1 MAASPGLYMIPNWS
15 VNHMEHPFHLRYNT
29 PADAWHD
36 AMPLGNGSLGAMVYG
51 HTGIER
57 IQLNDDSLWYGTF
70 MNRNNPSLKEKLPEI
85 RRLVLSGDIYH
96 AEELIMQYMA
106 GTPGCMR
113 HYSPLGTLNLA
124 LNRHLPFLIGWLPDS
139 GGAEDYSS
147 DLDLMT
153 GVLKITHTQD
163 GVGYEREMF
172 ISHPAKVMCIR
183 LASSVPGAI
192 NLDVMM
198 NRTPTSDAVAEDD
211 RRPGKK
217 VSGGGWGTM
226 YADSIRTT
234 DRYTILMQ
242 GHDAEVKF
250 AAAVRVSC
258 DGELQNPVSQLLA
271 RNCSEVVLYLASST
285 SNRSDDPEG
294 DVVSRLNAAQ
304 KEGFDAIKAAHIADF
319 SALMQ
324 RCVLNL
330 GPSPEESTDRRL
342 AKVAAGGS
350 DPALAALYFQ
360 FGRYLMVAGG
370 REDSAALNLQ
380 GIWNADFTPMW
391 DSKYTININ
400 LQMNYWPAEVCNLS
414 ELHMPL
420 MDLLKKM
427 QEKGRE
433 TARDMYGMRGMV
445 CHHNTDFYGD
455 CAPQDWYMAAM
466 SWVTGSAWLGL
477 HVWEHYLYTRDVSFL
492 RDMYPV
498 LRDMALFY
506 EDFLMEVD
514 GKLVTCPSISP
525 ENRYLLP
532 DGYDTPICVA
542 PAMDNQILREFF
554 AACIQISRLLDTD
567 VQRISVWQDIVARLP
582 KDQIGSKGQLLEWD
596 KEYPELTPGMG
607 HVSHLFACHPGTSIN
622 WRDTPELMQAVAK
635 TLHIRMEHGAGKQHW
650 PLAWYI
656 NLHARL
662 LDREKT
668 DQGIQRMIAHSTTR
682 NLLNATFVFQIDG
695 NFGAAAGIAECLFQS
710 HIALHL
716 LPALP
721 LSWKQGHVSG
731 LCARGGHE
739 VDLSWKDGKLV
750 EAIVRPRFD
759 GPVEVVGELLQVMC
773 GGERV
778 LTESTPIGFVFDA
791 KGGKEYRLTPQS

>member
-1 MAASPGLYMIPNWS
+1 
-15 VNHMEHPFHLRYNT
+15 
-29 PADAWHD
+29 
-36 AMPLGNGSLGAMVYG
+36 MVYG

-70 MNRNNPSLKEKLPEI
+70 MDRNNPSLKDKLPEI
-85 RRLVLSGDIYH
+85 RHLVLSGDIYH

-106 GTPGCMR
+106 GSPGCMR
-113 HYSPLGTLNLA
+113 HYSPLGTLNIA

-139 GGAEDYSS
+139 SGAEAYES
-147 DLDLMT
+147 DLDLMR
-153 GVLKITHTQD
+153 GIMQIGHTQD
-163 GVGYEREMF
+163 GVRYNREIF

-183 LASSVPGAI
+183 LTCSVPGAI

-198 NRTPTSDAVAEDD
+198 NRIPASDAVTEDD

-217 VSGGGWGTM
+217 VNGGGWGTM
-226 YADSIRTT
+226 NADSIRTA
-234 DRYTILMQ
+234 DGHTILMQ
-242 GHDAEVKF
+242 GHDAGVSF
-250 AAAVRVSC
+250 AAAVSVIC
-258 DGELQNPVSQLLA
+258 DGELLNPVSQLLA

-285 SNRSDDPEG
+285 SNRSDNPAG
-294 DVVSRLNAAQ
+294 DVMELIKTAQ
-304 KEGFDAIKAAHIADF
+304 AEGFNALRAAHAADF
-319 SALMQ
+319 SALMN

-330 GPSPEESTDRRL
+330 GPSPDERTDRRL
-342 AKVAAGGS
+342 ERAAAGES

-360 FGRYLMVAGG
+360 FGRYLMVSGG
-370 REDSAALNLQ
+370 REDSSALNLQ
-380 GIWNADFTPMW
+380 GIWNADFMPMW

-427 QEKGRE
+427 HIKGQE

-466 SWVTGSAWLGL
+466 PWVTGSAWLGL
-477 HVWEHYLYTRDVSFL
+477 HVWEHYLFTKDESFL
-492 RDMYPV
+492 RDMYPI

-532 DGYDTPICVA
+532 DGYDTPICAA

-554 AACIQISRLLDTD
+554 AACIQISRLLKTDAQLADT
-567 VQRISVWQDIVARLP
+567 WQNIITRLP

-622 WRDTPELMQAVAK
+622 WRDTPELLRAVGK
-635 TLHIRMEHGAGKQHW
+635 TLEIRMEHGAGRGHW

-662 LDREKT
+662 LDRVKAEEE
-668 DQGIQRMIAHSTTR
+668 IQRMIAHSTVR
-682 NLLNATFVFQIDG
+682 SLLNATFVFQIDG
-695 NFGAAAGIAECLFQS
+695 NFGAAAGIAECLLQS

-721 LSWKQGHVSG
+721 LSWKEGNVTG

-739 VDLSWKDGKLV
+739 VDISWKDGKLT
-750 EAIVRPRFD
+750 EAVVRPKFG
-759 GPVEVVGELLQVMC
+759 GPVEVVGGPHRVMC
-773 GGERV
+773 SDELV
-778 LTESTPIGFVFDA
+778 PTEGTSLGFVFSA
-791 KGGKEYRLTPQS
+791 QGGKAYRLIPIS

>member
-1 MAASPGLYMIPNWS
+1 
-15 VNHMEHPFHLRYNT
+15 MEHPFHLRYNT
-29 PADAWHD
+29 PADVWHD
-36 AMPLGNGSLGAMVYG
+36 AMPLGNGRLGAMVYG

-70 MNRNNPSLKEKLPEI
+70 MDRNNPSLKEKLPEI

-139 GGAEDYSS
+139 SGAEEYTS

-153 GVLKITHTQD
+153 GILHIGHTQD
-163 GVGYEREMF
+163 GVRYEREMF
-172 ISHPAKVMCIR
+172 ISHPARVMCLR
-183 LASSVPGAI
+183 LTSSVPGAI

-198 NRTPTSDAVAEDD
+198 NRIPTSDAVAQDD

-217 VSGGGWGTM
+217 VSGGGWGAIN
-226 YADSIRTT
+226 ADSIRTT
-234 DRYTILMQ
+234 DGHTILMR
-242 GHDAEVKF
+242 GHDAGVSF
-250 AAAVRVSC
+250 AAAFKVFC
-258 DGELQNPVSQLLA
+258 DGELLNPASQLLA

-285 SNRSDDPEG
+285 SNRSDDPAG
-294 DVVSRLNAAQ
+294 DVTDRLNTAQ
-304 KEGFDAIKAAHIADF
+304 AESFDALRAAHITDF
-319 SALMQ
+319 SALMN
-324 RCVLNL
+324 RCVLDL
-330 GPSPEESTDRRL
+330 GPSPDESTDRRL
-342 AKVAAGGS
+342 TKAAAGEN

-360 FGRYLMVAGG
+360 FGRYLMVSGG

-380 GIWNADFTPMW
+380 GIWNADFMPMW

-400 LQMNYWPAEVCNLS
+400 LQMNYWPSEVCNLS

-427 QEKGRE
+427 HMRGRE
-433 TARDMYGMRGMV
+433 TARDMYGMHGMV

-466 SWVTGSAWLGL
+466 PWVTGSAWLGL

-492 RDMYPV
+492 RDMYPI

-532 DGYDTPICVA
+532 DGYDTPICAA

-567 VQRISVWQDIVARLP
+567 AQLSAIWQDIIARLP

-622 WRDTPELMQAVAK
+622 WRDTPELLQAVGKA
-635 TLHIRMEHGAGKQHW
+635 LEIRMEHGAGRGHW

-662 LDREKT
+662 KDRDKV
-668 DQGIQRMIAHSTTR
+668 DQEIQRMIAHSTVR
-682 NLLNATFVFQIDG
+682 SLLNATFVFQIDG
-695 NFGAAAGIAECLFQS
+695 NFGAAAGIAECLLQS

-721 LSWKQGHVSG
+721 LSWKEGNVTG

-739 VDLSWKDGKLV
+739 VDISWENGKLTKAV
-750 EAIVRPRFD
+750 IRPRFD
-759 GPVEVVGELLQVMC
+759 GPIEVVGEPLHITCGDEQVPAE
-773 GGERV
+773 GTSV
-778 LTESTPIGFVFDA
+778 GFVFA
-791 KGGKEYRLTPQS
+791 AQGGKAYRLTPNS

>member
-1 MAASPGLYMIPNWS
+1 
-15 VNHMEHPFHLRYNT
+15 MEHPFHLRYGS
-29 PADAWHD
+29 PADVWHD
-36 AMPLGNGSLGAMVYG
+36 ALPLGNGRLGAMVYG

-57 IQLNDDSLWYGTF
+57 IQLNDDSLWYGTL
-70 MNRNNPSLKEKLPEI
+70 MDRNNPSLKEKLPEI

-113 HYSPLGTLNLA
+113 HYSPLGTLNIA

-139 GGAEDYSS
+139 SGAEEYTS

-153 GVLKITHTQD
+153 GILHIGHTQD
-163 GVGYEREMF
+163 GVRYEREMF

-183 LASSVPGAI
+183 LVSSLPGAI

-198 NRTPTSDAVAEDD
+198 NRIPISDAVTEDD

-217 VSGGGWGTM
+217 VNGGGWGAIN
-226 YADSIRTT
+226 ADSIRTA
-234 DRYTILMQ
+234 DGHTILMQ
-242 GHDAEVKF
+242 GHDARVQF
-250 AAAVRVSC
+250 AAAVRVLC
-258 DGELQNPVSQLLA
+258 DGVLLNPVSQLLA

-285 SNRSDDPEG
+285 SNRSDDPAGNVMELL
-294 DVVSRLNAAQ
+294 DAAQ
-304 KEGFDAIKAAHIADF
+304 AEGFHALRAAHTADF
-319 SALMQ
+319 SALMH

-330 GPSPEESTDRRL
+330 GPSPDETTDRRL
-342 AKVAAGGS
+342 ARAAAGES

-360 FGRYLMVAGG
+360 FGRYLMVSGG

-380 GIWNADFTPMW
+380 GIWNADFMPMW

-400 LQMNYWPAEVCNLS
+400 LQMNYWPTEVCNLS

-420 MDLLKKM
+420 MDLIKKM
-427 QEKGRE
+427 HSRGRE

-466 SWVTGSAWLGL
+466 PWVTGSAWLGL
-477 HVWEHYLYTRDVSFL
+477 HVWEHYLYTGDASFL
-492 RDMYPV
+492 RDMYPI

-506 EDFLMEVD
+506 EDFLIEAD

-532 DGYDTPICVA
+532 DGYDTPICTA

-554 AACIQISRLLDTD
+554 SACIQISRLLKTD
-567 VQRISVWQDIVARLP
+567 MQLSSIWQDIIARLP

-622 WRDTPELMQAVAK
+622 WRDTPELMQAVRK
-635 TLHIRMEHGAGKQHW
+635 TLQVRMEHGAGKEHW

-662 LDREKT
+662 LDREKAEK
-668 DQGIQRMIAHSTTR
+668 GIQRMIAHSAVR
-682 NLLNATFVFQIDG
+682 SLLNATFVFQIDG
-695 NFGAAAGIAECLFQS
+695 NFGAAAGIAECLLQS

-721 LSWKQGHVSG
+721 PSWKEGNVTG
-731 LCARGGHE
+731 LCARGGHA
-739 VDLSWKDGKLV
+739 VDISWKDGKLTGAV
-750 EAIVRPRFD
+750 VRPRFD
-759 GPVEVVGELLQVMC
+759 GPIEVAGGPMHVMC
-773 GGERV
+773 GNEQV
-778 LTESTPIGFVFDA
+778 PAVSTDIGFEFIA
-791 KGGKEYRLTPQS
+791 QGGKTYRLIPHS

>member
-1 MAASPGLYMIPNWS
+1 
-15 VNHMEHPFHLRYNT
+15 
-29 PADAWHD
+29 
-36 AMPLGNGSLGAMVYG
+36 MVYG

-57 IQLNDDSLWYGTF
+57 IALNDDSLWYGTF
-70 MNRNNPSLKEKLPEI
+70 MDRNNPSLKEKLPEI

-113 HYSPLGTLNLA
+113 HYSPLGTLNIA
-124 LNRHLPFLIGWLPDS
+124 LNRHLPFLLGWLPDS
-139 GGAEDYSS
+139 SGAEEYTS

-153 GVLKITHTQD
+153 GILHIGHTQS
-163 GVGYEREMF
+163 GVRYDREMF

-198 NRTPTSDAVAEDD
+198 NRIPTSDAVTEDD

-217 VSGGGWGTM
+217 VNGGGWGAIN
-226 YADSIRTT
+226 ADSIRTT
-234 DRYTILMQ
+234 DGHTILMQ
-242 GHDAEVKF
+242 GHDAGVSY
-250 AAAVRVSC
+250 AAAVSVLC
-258 DGELQNPVSQLLA
+258 DGELLNPISQLLA

-285 SNRSDDPEG
+285 SNRSDDPAG
-294 DVVSRLNAAQ
+294 DVMGLLDAAQ
-304 KEGFDAIKAAHIADF
+304 AEGFNTLRAAHISDF
-319 SALMQ
+319 FALMN

-330 GPSPEESTDRRL
+330 GPAPDESTDRRL
-342 AKVAAGGS
+342 ERAAAGES

-360 FGRYLMVAGG
+360 FGRYLMVSGG

-380 GIWNADFTPMW
+380 GIWNADFMPMW

-400 LQMNYWPAEVCNLS
+400 LQMNYWQAEVCNLS

-427 QEKGRE
+427 HVRGQE
-433 TARDMYGMRGMV
+433 TAREMYGMRGMV

-514 GKLVTCPSISP
+514 GKFVTCPSISP

-532 DGYDTPICVA
+532 DGYDTPICTA

-554 AACIQISRLLDTD
+554 AACIQISKLLDTD
-567 VQRISVWQDIVARLP
+567 TQLAGIWQDIITRLP

-622 WRDTPELMQAVAK
+622 WRDTPELLQAVKK
-635 TLHIRMEHGAGKQHW
+635 TLQIRMEHGAGREHW

-668 DQGIQRMIAHSTTR
+668 DQGIQRMIAHSTVR
-682 NLLNATFVFQIDG
+682 SLLNATFVFQIDG
-695 NFGAAAGIAECLFQS
+695 NFGAAAGIAECLLQS

-721 LSWKQGHVSG
+721 LSWKEGNVTG
-731 LCARGGHE
+731 LCARGGHA
-739 VDLSWKDGKLV
+739 VDISWKDGKLT
-750 EAIVRPRFD
+750 EAVIRPRYD
-759 GPVEVVGELLQVMC
+759 GLIEAVGEPLCVMC
-773 GGERV
+773 GDEQV
-778 LTESTPIGFVFDA
+778 KTEGTSVGFMFAA
-791 KGGKEYRLTPQS
+791 KGGKAYKLTPQV

>member
-1 MAASPGLYMIPNWS
+1 
-15 VNHMEHPFHLRYNT
+15 MEHPFHLRYNT
-29 PADAWHD
+29 PADVWHD
-36 AMPLGNGSLGAMVYG
+36 AMPLGNGRLGAMVYG

-70 MNRNNPSLKEKLPEI
+70 MDRNNPSLKEKLPEI

-139 GGAEDYSS
+139 IGAEEYTS

-153 GVLKITHTQD
+153 GILHIGHTQD
-163 GVGYEREMF
+163 GVHYDREMF
-172 ISHPAKVMCIR
+172 ISHPARVMCLR
-183 LASSVPGAI
+183 LKSSVPGAI

-198 NRTPTSDAVAEDD
+198 NRIPTSDAVAEDD

-217 VSGGGWGTM
+217 VNGGGWGAIN
-226 YADSIRTT
+226 ADSIRTT
-234 DRYTILMQ
+234 DGHTILMR
-242 GHDAEVKF
+242 GHDAGVSF
-250 AAAVRVSC
+250 AAAVKVFC
-258 DGELQNPVSQLLA
+258 DGELLNPASQLLA

-285 SNRSDDPEG
+285 SNRSDDPAG
-294 DVVSRLNAAQ
+294 DVMKLLDAAQ
-304 KEGFDAIKAAHIADF
+304 NEGFHALRAAHIADF
-319 SALMQ
+319 SALMN
-324 RCVLNL
+324 RCVLDL
-330 GPSPEESTDRRL
+330 GPSPDESTDRRL
-342 AKVAAGGS
+342 EKAAAGES

-360 FGRYLMVAGG
+360 FGRYLMVSGG

-380 GIWNADFTPMW
+380 GIWNGDFMPMW

-400 LQMNYWPAEVCNLS
+400 LQMNYWPSEVCNLS

-427 QEKGRE
+427 HMRGRE
-433 TARDMYGMRGMV
+433 TANEMYGMRGMV
-445 CHHNTDFYGD
+445 CHHNTDYYGD

-466 SWVTGSAWLGL
+466 PWVTGSAWLGL

-492 RDMYPV
+492 RDMYPI

-506 EDFLMEVD
+506 EDFLIEAD

-532 DGYDTPICVA
+532 DGYDTPICAA

-554 AACIQISRLLDTD
+554 AACIQISRILDTD
-567 VQRISVWQDIVARLP
+567 AQLSAIWQDIIARLP

-622 WRDTPELMQAVAK
+622 WRDTPELLQAAGK
-635 TLHIRMEHGAGKQHW
+635 TLEIRMEHGAGGGHW

-662 LDREKT
+662 KDREKA
-668 DQGIQRMIAHSTTR
+668 DQGIQRMIAHSTVR
-682 NLLNATFVFQIDG
+682 SLLNATFVFQIDG
-695 NFGAAAGIAECLFQS
+695 NFGATAGIAECLLQS

-721 LSWKQGHVSG
+721 LSWKEGNVTG

-739 VDLSWKDGKLV
+739 VDISWDNGKLTKAV
-750 EAIVRPRFD
+750 IRPRFD
-759 GPVEVVGELLQVMC
+759 GPIEVVGEPLHITC
-773 GGERV
+773 GDEPVPAEGTSV
-778 LTESTPIGFVFDA
+778 GFVFAA
-791 KGGKEYRLTPQS
+791 KGGKAYRLTPNS

>member
-1 MAASPGLYMIPNWS
+1 ML
-15 VNHMEHPFHLRYNT
+15 
-29 PADAWHD
+29 
-36 AMPLGNGSLGAMVYG
+36 
-51 HTGIER
+51 
-57 IQLNDDSLWYGTF
+57 
-70 MNRNNPSLKEKLPEI
+70 
-85 RRLVLSGDIYH
+85 
-96 AEELIMQYMA
+96 
-106 GTPGCMR
+106 
-113 HYSPLGTLNLA
+113 
-124 LNRHLPFLIGWLPDS
+124 GWLPDS
-139 GGAEDYSS
+139 GEAEAYAS

-153 GVLKITHTQD
+153 GILKIDHTQD
-163 GVGYEREMF
+163 GVRYQREMF

-198 NRTPTSDAVAEDD
+198 NRTPTSDAVAQDD
-211 RRPGKK
+211 RRPGRK
-217 VSGGGWGTM
+217 VNGGGWGAIN
-226 YADSIRTT
+226 ADSIRVT
-234 DRYTILMQ
+234 DGHTILML

-250 AAAVRVSC
+250 AAAVRVLC
-258 DGELQNPVSQLLA
+258 DGDLLNPASQLLA

-285 SNRSDDPEG
+285 SNRSDDPVG
-294 DVVSRLNAAQ
+294 DAMELLQAAQ
-304 KEGFDAIKAAHIADF
+304 AEGFNALRAAHIADF
-319 SALMQ
+319 SALMV

-342 AKVAAGGS
+342 AKAAAGEG
-350 DPALAALYFQ
+350 DHALAALYFQ
-360 FGRYLMVAGG
+360 FGRYLMVSGG

-380 GIWNADFTPMW
+380 GIWNADFMPMW

-420 MDLLKKM
+420 MDLIKKVHAR
-427 QEKGRE
+427 GLE
-433 TARDMYGMRGMV
+433 TARTMYGMRGMV

-466 SWVTGSAWLGL
+466 PWVTGSAWLGL
-477 HVWEHYLYTRDVSFL
+477 HVWEHYLYTRDAGFL
-492 RDMYPV
+492 GDMYPI

-532 DGYDTPICVA
+532 DGYDTPICIA

-554 AACIQISRLLDTD
+554 TACIQISLLLNKDPQLTA
-567 VQRISVWQDIVARLP
+567 VWQDIIDRLP

-607 HVSHLFACHPGTSIN
+607 HVSHLFACHPGTFIN
-622 WRDTPELMQAVAK
+622 WRDTPELLQAVAK
-635 TLHIRMEHGAGKQHW
+635 TLQIRMEHGAGRQHW

-662 LDREKT
+662 KDREKT

-695 NFGAAAGIAECLFQS
+695 NFGAAAGIAECLLQS

-721 LSWKQGHVSG
+721 LSWTEGQVTG

-739 VDLSWKDGKLV
+739 VDISWKDGKLQK
-750 EAIVRPRFD
+750 AIVRPRFD
-759 GPVEVVGELLQVMC
+759 GPVEVVGEMLQVLC
-773 GGERV
+773 GDEQVPLEG
-778 LTESTPIGFVFDA
+778 TPIGFVFDA
-791 KGGKEYRLTPQS
+791 QGGKAYLLAPHK

>member
-1 MAASPGLYMIPNWS
+1 M
-15 VNHMEHPFHLRYNT
+15 HPFHLRYNS
-29 PADAWHD
+29 PANVWHD
-36 AMPLGNGSLGAMVYG
+36 AMPLGNGRLGAMVYG

-57 IQLNDDSLWYGTF
+57 IQLNDDSLWSGTF

-124 LNRHLPFLIGWLPDS
+124 LNRHLPFLLGWLPNS
-139 GGAEDYSS
+139 SGAEEYAS

-153 GVLKITHTQD
+153 GILHIGHTQD
-163 GVGYEREMF
+163 GVRYDREMF

-183 LASSVPGAI
+183 LTSSVPGAI

-198 NRTPTSDAVAEDD
+198 NRIPTSDAVAEDD

-217 VSGGGWGTM
+217 VSGGGWGAIH
-226 YADSIRTT
+226 ADSIRTV
-234 DRYTILMQ
+234 DESTILMQ
-242 GHDAEVKF
+242 GHDAEVSF
-250 AAAVRVSC
+250 AAAVRVLC
-258 DGELQNPVSQLLA
+258 DGELLNPVSQLLA

-285 SNRSDDPEG
+285 SNRSTDPAA
-294 DVVSRLNAAQ
+294 DVMVCLDAAQ
-304 KEGFDAIKAAHIADF
+304 AKGYHALRTAHIADF
-319 SALMQ
+319 SALMN
-324 RCVLNL
+324 RCVLDL
-330 GPSPEESTDRRL
+330 GPAPDESTDRRL
-342 AKVAAGGS
+342 SRVAAGES
-350 DPALAALYFQ
+350 DPTLAALYFQ
-360 FGRYLMVAGG
+360 FGRYLMAAGG
-370 REDSAALNLQ
+370 RADSAALNLQ
-380 GIWNADFTPMW
+380 GIWNADFMPMW

-400 LQMNYWPAEVCNLS
+400 LQMNYWPAEACNLS

-427 QEKGRE
+427 HVKGRE
-433 TARDMYGMRGMV
+433 TAREMYGMRGMV

-477 HVWEHYLYTRDVSFL
+477 HVWEHYLYTKDVGFL
-492 RDMYPV
+492 RDMYPI

-506 EDFLMEVD
+506 EDFLIEVD

-532 DGYDTPICVA
+532 DGYDTPICAA
-542 PAMDNQILREFF
+542 PAMDNQILRAFF
-554 AACIQISRLLDTD
+554 EACIEVSRLLDTD
-567 VQRISVWQDIVARLP
+567 AQLAAAWQDIITRLP

-607 HVSHLFACHPGTSIN
+607 HVSHLFACHPGYGIN
-622 WRDTPELMQAVAK
+622 WRDTPELMNAVGR
-635 TLHIRMEHGAGKQHW
+635 TLEIRMEHGAGREHW

-668 DQGIQRMIAHSTTR
+668 DQEIQRMIAHSTVR
-682 NLLNATFVFQIDG
+682 SLLNATFVFQIDG
-695 NFGAAAGIAECLFQS
+695 NFGAAAGIAECLLQS

-721 LSWKQGHVSG
+721 VSWKDGSVKG

-739 VDLSWKDGKLV
+739 VDISWMDGKLA
-750 EAIVRPRFD
+750 EATVRPRFD
-759 GPVEVVGELLQVMC
+759 GPVEVVGDLLTVVCSDKQVPA
-773 GGERV
+773 ER
-778 LTESTPIGFVFDA
+778 TPIGFVFTVEA
-791 KGGKEYRLTPQS
+791 GKSYRLIPRS